1 MGDVHAIRH
10 KVFRNPSAES
20 QQTWQRRPRRTT
32 GEPTHKDRVRNP
44 APSRSQVGGRAE
56 HLVRPSSPH
65 RTRFLLSFFFP
76 PAKNS
81 ETQPQT
87 QARSSGAG
95 AELRSHLRTPEAS
108 SEGWECEQKASAAV
122 SGRGAGVSRRPRR
135 GASRPSRRGH
145 RRPKLRLSPA
155 VHPHSA
161 TRQLTGIPRN
171 SSSSARRRRAR
182 TGAGRRGPARPPP
195 SARSGPGPVAPCAA
209 VRSSSRAG
217 ARTALPPSAL
227 LLFLLLL
234 RAAGK
239 QIPISAA
246 SAAEYASSRRGG
258 RGGVWG
264 RGGPGEQRRRARAL
278 ERTRQLCAHPPRGA
292 GPAPDTNGA
301 ESSAEVPE
309 GPVELGAP
317 LPGRRAGGRHGGARL
332 PREGGPAFR
341 ARRPHPRD
349 GGAAG
354 TGLRGVDSAG
364 TPLHEPK
371 LGPHVR
377 SCGVAPK
384 ALSSRSA
391 GSVARWVCDRK
402 EK

>member
-258 RGGVWG
+258 EGRRVGEGRPGRAAPARARTGKDPPALRAPAPGRRPRPGHERG
-264 RGGPGEQRRRARAL
+264 RELGGSARRAR
-278 ERTRQLCAHPPRGA
+278 G
-292 GPAPDTNGA
+292 
-301 ESSAEVPE
+301 
-309 GPVELGAP
+309 
-317 LPGRRAGGRHGGARL
+317 
-332 PREGGPAFR
+332 
-341 ARRPHPRD
+341 ARRPSAGKEGRRPAR
-349 GGAAG
+349 GRQVAAG
-354 TGLRGVDSAG
+354 RGASLPR
-364 TPLHEPK
+364 TPP
-371 LGPHVR
+371 P
-377 SCGVAPK
+377 PT
-384 ALSSRSA
+384 
-391 GSVARWVCDRK
+391 
-402 EK
+402 

>member
-56 HLVRPSSPH
+56 HLVRPPSPH
-65 RTRFLLSFFFP
+65 RTRFLLSFFP

-122 SGRGAGVSRRPRR
+122 PGRRAGVSRRPRR

-171 SSSSARRRRAR
+171 SSSSVRRRRAR
-182 TGAGRRGPARPPP
+182 TGARRRGPARPPP
-195 SARSGPGPVAPCAA
+195 SARSGPGPVAPRAA

-258 RGGVWG
+258 GGG
-264 RGGPGEQRRRARAL
+264 AACGGGAARASSAGARAHWKGPASSARTRPGAPAPPRTRTGPRAR
-278 ERTRQLCAHPPRGA
+278 RKCPK
-292 GPAPDTNGA
+292 GPW
-301 ESSAEVPE
+301 SSA
-309 GPVELGAP
+309 P
-317 LPGRRAGGRHGGARL
+317 LC
-332 PREGGPAFR
+332 REGGPA
-341 ARRPHPRD
+341 
-349 GGAAG
+349 AG
-354 TGLRGVDSAG
+354 TGAPGCRGKGGQPSAHAAP
-364 TPLHEPK
+364 T
-371 LGPHVR
+371 HVMEGLLAQD
-377 SCGVAPK
+377 CV
-384 ALSSRSA
+384 
-391 GSVARWVCDRK
+391 
-402 EK
+402 E